1 MVLAKERINELE
13 SKLTESIQS
22 GKEKEKKKKKKK
34 NLIEVWNTN
43 KQIYVGI

>member
-22 GKEKEKKKKKKK
+22 GKEKEKKKEEEEKPHRG
-34 NLIEVWNTN
+34 LEH
-43 KQIYVGI
+43 

>member
-22 GKEKEKKKKKKK
+22 GKEKKKKKEEEEKPHRG
-34 NLIEVWNTN
+34 LEH
-43 KQIYVGI
+43 